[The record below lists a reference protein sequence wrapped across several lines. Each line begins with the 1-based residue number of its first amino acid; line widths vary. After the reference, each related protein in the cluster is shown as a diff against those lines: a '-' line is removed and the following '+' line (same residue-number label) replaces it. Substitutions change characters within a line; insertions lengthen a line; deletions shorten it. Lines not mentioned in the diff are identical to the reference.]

1 MGLHKS
7 DLRFD
12 FEKTIVINNDYFIF
26 ETYNRST
33 SSHFYILNTNNR
45 FSGKKIRSSTIYHVS
60 MNRDR
65 KTTYSRYIIVDIFV
79 S

>member
-33 SSHFYILNTNNR
+33 SHFYILNTNNR

-65 KTTYSRYIIVDIFV
+65 KTMYSRYIIVDIFV